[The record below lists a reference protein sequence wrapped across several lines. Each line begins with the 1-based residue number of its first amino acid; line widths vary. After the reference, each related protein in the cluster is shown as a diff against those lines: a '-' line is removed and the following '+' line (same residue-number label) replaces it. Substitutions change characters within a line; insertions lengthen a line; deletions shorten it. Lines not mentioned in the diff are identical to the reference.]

1 MSSALCKQPS
11 NGPTKGNIC
20 SLVQYFSVVV
30 WYTPKRAF
38 QSVARSFQYSP
49 MPSRIVEDIMEFLE
63 SIDLVVESEGTYVDL
78 NVRNGRRLLNF
89 GSVSDTMKN
98 RLRPTRT
105 KEASIASL
113 EDLHPDAICCS
124 ERNLQTLQQN
134 NLKVVAD
141 GSEGILICLG
151 GIRF

>member
-1 MSSALCKQPS
+1 MGDSPEFMPLDRHLFNDLKLATRR
-11 NGPTKGNIC
+11 NV
-20 SLVQYFSVVV
+20 SLSRMLHNEDKRKF
-30 WYTPKRAF
+30 WFNTPKRAF
-38 QSVARSFQYSP
+38 QSVARSFQCSP

-105 KEASIASL
+105 KEASMASL
-113 EDLHPDAICCS
+113 EDPHPDAI
-124 ERNLQTLQQN
+124 
-134 NLKVVAD
+134 
-141 GSEGILICLG
+141 
-151 GIRF
+151 